1 MMTEAAFDSM
11 SRSVPIAAGELT
23 INATVAITWGLAE

>member
-1 MMTEAAFDSM
+1 M
-11 SRSVPIAAGELT
+11 SRSVPIVAGELT